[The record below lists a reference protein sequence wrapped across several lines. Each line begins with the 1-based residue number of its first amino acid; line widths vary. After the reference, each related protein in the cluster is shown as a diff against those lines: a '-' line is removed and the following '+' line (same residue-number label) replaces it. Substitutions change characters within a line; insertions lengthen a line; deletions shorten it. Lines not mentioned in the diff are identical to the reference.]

1 MNTPQIEKIANKVTP
16 VDMAYRYK
24 RAYELE
30 LKKENESMQKR
41 ILSKPEKDKEVD
53 AFIQRVAVLAEGPT
67 EL

>member
-1 MNTPQIEKIANKVTP
+1 
-16 VDMAYRYK
+16 MAYRYK